1 MRTADHAVRVEQLL
15 CNRHRLCNEIGQFW
29 FEPQLAFPLIFDEN
43 PPIASWHRH
52 CPPQQSGASSS
63 PVQFERI
70 NSVSHLTRQ
79 TASDVDGRIA
89 KVDFYAGSTHSG
101 SESRRSQTANVAR
114 ISRRRLSRRR
124 QAPTSR
130 QSQLQ
135 AAVGVLKARPRL
147 SSQDDRTSA
156 LLRRVTDTEGCT
168 EISQFRLRSLPRLS
182 GISI

>member
-101 SESRRSQTANVAR
+101 SRKAVDHKRRMSRGYHGDGFRAVAR
-114 ISRRRLSRRR
+114 HLHRDSHSFR
-124 QAPTSR
+124 QRWEYSK
-130 QSQLQ
+130 L
-135 AAVGVLKARPRL
+135 
-147 SSQDDRTSA
+147 A
-156 LLRRVTDTEGCT
+156 LGSVHKMTVRAHC
-168 EISQFRLRSLPRLS
+168 
-182 GISI
+182 